1 MFVQIN
7 MRQMVMIAWVA
18 DNSAG
23 AIFVHANVRK
33 IDQINVR
40 GYRHLLIGK
49 CYHGFHRQGGTLLL
63 CHFWYIF
70 ILTAKGH
77 PSVSVKRKPI
87 TEEEMKLAR
96 LRKEVVELKMERDIL
111 KNAPKGIRLS
121 L

>member
-40 GYRHLLIGK
+40 GYNRTVK
-49 CYHGFHRQGGTLLL
+49 QMRQSGF
-63 CHFWYIF
+63 
-70 ILTAKGH
+70 
-77 PSVSVKRKPI
+77 
-87 TEEEMKLAR
+87 
-96 LRKEVVELKMERDIL
+96 
-111 KNAPKGIRLS
+111 
-121 L
+121 